1 MAKKEVKKSNKI
13 SKKAKITLIIVY
25 TSLII
30 TIIVA
35 AIISAESDNTNNESN
50 ENIYLD
56 APLQACPNKTLRE
69 AMNQINS
76 SSNLSI
82 ELGDKD
88 YNGSSYKYLDL
99 NAPNERIFMIID
111 LSDGEVSI
119 IDATADSLENTEYAN
134 MALTYGERLLCSNG

>member
-1 MAKKEVKKSNKI
+1 MAKVEVEKSNK
-13 SKKAKITLIIVY
+13 KNNKAMIAALIFFMASIIFFFIM
-25 TSLII
+25 LICGDH
-30 TIIVA
+30 VDD
-35 AIISAESDNTNNESN
+35 ENNKSN
-50 ENIYLD
+50 ENLYLD
-56 APLQACPNKTLRE
+56 APLQACPNKTLRQ

-82 ELGDKD
+82 ELGDTD